1 MEVQTTFSSVHPPE
15 AVVLKYQIFLFIP
28 ASRVHPFNMTGSMSE
43 LYSLMV
49 LLHQKSVMELPS
61 LERLTPKYL
70 KFFNSLSLLASCSP
84 KR

>member
-1 MEVQTTFSSVHPPE
+1 MLCPSQPPE

-28 ASRVHPFNMTGSMSE
+28 ASRVHSFNMIEVNMSE

-70 KFFNSLSLLASCSP
+70 KFFISLSLLASCSP